1 MSHRENVSIYTQ
13 KKSSGQSSGC
23 PCGCDAV
30 VSSSQNPGPP
40 SYPKSSAFIDVSSGH
55 KCSSEKNDFLGCSQ
69 KVKSPWSKSA
79 HQLPRPCQVPPLDQ
93 HGWSML
99 RKEPPTQDS
108 PGLIS

>member
-23 PCGCDAV
+23 PCGPDAV
-30 VSSSQNPGPP
+30 VSSSQNPGLP
-40 SYPKSSAFIDVSSGH
+40 SYPKSSAFIDASSGH
-55 KCSSEKNDFLGCSQ
+55 KSSSENDIFRLFSGGQVSLEQ
-69 KVKSPWSKSA
+69 KYSA
-79 HQLPRPCQVPPLDQ
+79 VTQTCQVPPLDQ
-93 HGWSML
+93 PGWFML